1 LHLYL
6 CLGFSED
13 NGEIGVPRPG
23 GTTLFPT
30 LKLKTPPNGVQIFPH
45 FFQAHVFFCFFS
57 LRQRKERIALRKNG
71 KLFFL
76 LKKEE
81 NKKISVD
88 K

>member
-1 LHLYL
+1 LHLYS
-6 CLGFSED
+6 CIGFSGD
-13 NGEIGVPRPG
+13 DGEIGVPRPG

-30 LKLKTPPNGVQIFPH
+30 LKLKTRPNGAQIFPH
-45 FFQAHVFFCFFS
+45 FFQAHVSFASF
-57 LRQRKERIALRKNG
+57 LAPRKERIALRKNG